1 MSSRLLIL
9 NRLICTAE
17 LLIGGWVVGVAVG
30 SAGQVLAQAA
40 PGGLGRDRSLPSQT
54 FFEDGADQLERE
66 IQILQQHEHELDTAI
81 LVIQDDVQLS
91 PYDLERL
98 TDDVEIQPAPNE
110 PASGETNMEG
120 YPDSGQ

>member
-1 MSSRLLIL
+1 MCSRLLIL
-9 NRLICTAE
+9 NRSICTAE
-17 LLIGGWVVGVAVG
+17 LLIGGLIVGMAVG
-30 SAGQVLAQAA
+30 SAGQAMAQTT

-66 IQILQQHEHELDTAI
+66 IQILQQHESDTAI

-98 TDDVEIQPAPNE
+98 TDDAEIQPAPNE
-110 PASGETNMEG
+110 PGSGETNMEG
-120 YPDSGQ
+120 YPNSDQ